1 MFGIHT
7 AMAGIMF
14 PFMAK
19 VDEMVWN
26 RIYEKLSPSP
36 IPKCKPIPPFTF
48 REDSDKPMEVRINA
62 ANDMAIRRWYSTSN
76 SLILAKPR
84 CFCLLMYSLS

>member
-36 IPKCKPIPPFTF
+36 IPKCKPIPPLTF
-48 REDSDKPMEVRINA
+48 REDSDKPIEVRINA
-62 ANDMAIRRWYSTSN
+62 ANDIAIRRWYYNSK

>member
-62 ANDMAIRRWYSTSN
+62 ANDMG
-76 SLILAKPR
+76 ILPQTP
-84 CFCLLMYSLS
+84 